1 MHVRGAGRHLSI
13 LNGHN
18 ILSCGRAVC
27 CRQSFNLIHNTMFFQ
42 EIVLFVG
49 NYDVDLSTP

>member
-1 MHVRGAGRHLSI
+1 MHVRGADRHLSI

-27 CRQSFNLIHNTMFFQ
+27 CRQSFNLIHNTMFYQ